1 MLGRFRL
8 EKVVRP
14 SDRTPILAGGGGHP
28 GDTRGAGRRREGGP
42 RRGRASAEL
51 MLRATREAR
60 CDLRTCSEPKGWP
73 TAPTAPGGLVLVS
86 NILIRAYAVESLHCV
101 ARRAGDKPRSLANSK
116 VKVNFKGFS
125 QTPFLAF
132 VWLERAYT
140 Q

>member
-1 MLGRFRL
+1 MLHALDRDFAIPLLRL
-8 EKVVRP
+8 AIQYSTEVV
-14 SDRTPILAGGGGHP
+14 
-28 GDTRGAGRRREGGP
+28 
-42 RRGRASAEL
+42 
-51 MLRATREAR
+51 
-60 CDLRTCSEPKGWP
+60 
-73 TAPTAPGGLVLVS
+73 
-86 NILIRAYAVESLHCV
+86 RAYAVESLHCV